1 MHALK
6 CSKFALDCLETFVGS
21 FRCVKCIRSY
31 CLYTKRTEMTWIR
44 GWSLESSEMVLY
56 LFLGARRCL
65 CPIMIAIA
73 PWPVIQI
80 IELLWETF
88 KSNGQ
93 LQTSFACRML
103 WLNFFSRLG
112 SRPHFQWSNSFHH
125 GIFWFKSLMWT
136 FSNWI
141 CWNCCI
147 ESVVL
152 HLETSK
158 TRF

>member
-93 LQTSFACRML
+93 LQTSFACRIRKFTASDWIFSQGMALVHTFNDQTHSITEYSDSKAWCELFLTEYVGIVALSL
-103 WLNFFSRLG
+103 WYC
-112 SRPHFQWSNSFHH
+112 
-125 GIFWFKSLMWT
+125 T
-136 FSNWI
+136 
-141 CWNCCI
+141 
-147 ESVVL
+147 
-152 HLETSK
+152 
-158 TRF
+158 